1 MAMNESVSLFLL
13 QLTNIKLGKKITF
26 YEILQRMIEAG
37 DCEVS
42 KWRQDPSEK
51 CSPGDACCAGGD
63 LSPE

>member
-1 MAMNESVSLFLL
+1 MAINESVSLFLL
-13 QLTNIKLGKKITF
+13 RLTNLQLGKKITF
-26 YEILQRMIEAG
+26 YEILQRMIEAS
-37 DCEVS
+37 DCEVA

>member
-1 MAMNESVSLFLL
+1 MAMNES
-13 QLTNIKLGKKITF
+13 LGKKITF